1 MGERTAAALL
11 KNLPSYS
18 LKMKKLTKSIPEKV
32 DNALH
37 LRMGLLRDSN
47 VRSANSVVLQSVAKL
62 MQRLPL
68 NMGLKHYY
76 KFNKN
81 CLIFV
86 Y

>member
-1 MGERTAAALL
+1 MGERAAAALV

-18 LKMKKLTKSIPEKV
+18 LKMKQLTKSIPEKV

-47 VRSANSVVLQSVAKL
+47 VRSANSMVLHSVTKL
-62 MQRLPL
+62 MQRLSL
-68 NMGLKHYY
+68 NMGLKRYY
-76 KFNKN
+76 KLNKN